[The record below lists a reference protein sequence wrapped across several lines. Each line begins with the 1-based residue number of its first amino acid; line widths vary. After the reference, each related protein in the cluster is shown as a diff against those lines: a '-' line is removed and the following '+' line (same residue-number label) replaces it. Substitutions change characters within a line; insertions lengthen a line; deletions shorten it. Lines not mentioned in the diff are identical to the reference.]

1 MCNNSR
7 TFACFLIAYP
17 LLYLVVKKSIAH
29 YYLFA
34 VLAMGFWGLTF
45 VWSKIALDYYEP
57 ITLVFIRLAISA
69 ALLALTIQIF
79 GKFQKIERSDWK
91 WFMIL
96 ALAEPFFYFLG
107 ENYGL
112 KFVSSTISSV
122 IIATIPLFSPF
133 AAYLFTRERTGIYSW
148 LGIVVSF
155 LGIIIMIVNPDLS
168 LNAEPKGIAFLFLA
182 VGSALVYSAYV
193 KKLTSKY
200 NALNIIVRQNLIGA
214 LYFLPLFL
222 IFEFKSFLTILPTQ
236 ELVLAVLQLAVFGSC
251 LAFIFFTMA
260 IAKLGM
266 VKANIFTNLIPV
278 FTAVFSYFVLYE
290 VFDVQKITGIALVLL
305 GIVVSQFRE
314 IRQLV
319 QRKRGK
325 LGKER
330 L

>member
-1 MCNNSR
+1 MKNS
-7 TFACFLIAYP
+7 IVY
-17 LLYLVVKKSIAH
+17 

-34 VLAMGFWGLTF
+34 VLAMLFWGLTF
-45 VWSKIALDYYEP
+45 VWSKIALAFYEP
-57 ITLVFIRLAISA
+57 VTLIFLRLAISA
-69 ALLALTIQIF
+69 VLLGLVIKLF
-79 GKFQKIERSDWK
+79 GSFQKIERADRK
-91 WFMIL
+91 WFLML

-133 AAYLFTRERTGIYSW
+133 VAFLFTRERTGIFSW
-148 LGIVVSF
+148 LGILVSF

-182 VGSALVYSAYV
+182 VGSALLYSAYV
-193 KKLTSKY
+193 KKLTGKY

-214 LYFLPLFL
+214 LYFMPLFFL
-222 IFEFKSFLTILPTQ
+222 FEFKSFIGIQPTR
-236 ELVLAVLQLAVFGSC
+236 ELVLAVLQLALFGSC

-290 VFDVQKITGIALVLL
+290 VFNIQKITGILLVVL
-305 GIVVSQFRE
+305 GIVVSQYRE
-314 IRQLV
+314 IKQLM
-319 QRKRGK
+319 QRNRTKFQK
-325 LGKER
+325 SR